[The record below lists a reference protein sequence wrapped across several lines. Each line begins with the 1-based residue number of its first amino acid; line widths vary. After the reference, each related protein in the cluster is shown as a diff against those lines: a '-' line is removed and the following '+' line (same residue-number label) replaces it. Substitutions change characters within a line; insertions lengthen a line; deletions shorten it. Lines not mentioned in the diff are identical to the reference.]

1 MNTNFENINL
11 YIRERYKLFCLRW
24 IKKQVT
30 ETYFGK
36 ETTRKLTALHF
47 LEARYEFSDTTKTK
61 VMKSTFYELTD
72 TYFRYCVW
80 RRNRFF
86 YGTLWPQLVAGITS
100 LIVSVLTVV
109 VLMSLGLR

>member
-11 YIRERYKLFCLRW
+11 YINERYKLFCLRW
-24 IKKQVT
+24 TKKQVT
-30 ETYFGK
+30 EAYFGK
-36 ETTRKLTALHF
+36 ETTRKLAALHF
-47 LEARYEFSDTTKTK
+47 LEARYAFSDTTKTK

>member
-30 ETYFGK
+30 EAYFGK
-36 ETTRKLTALHF
+36 ETTRKLAALHF
-47 LEARYEFSDTTKTK
+47 LKARYEFSDTTKTK
-61 VMKSTFYELTD
+61 VMKSAFYELTD

-109 VLMSLGLR
+109 VLMSLGLQ

>member
-11 YIRERYKLFCLRW
+11 YIHERYKLFCLRW
-24 IKKQVT
+24 IKKQV
-30 ETYFGK
+30 
-36 ETTRKLTALHF
+36 
-47 LEARYEFSDTTKTK
+47 
-61 VMKSTFYELTD
+61 TD

-109 VLMSLGLR
+109 VLMNLGLR

>member
-30 ETYFGK
+30 EAYFGK
-36 ETTRKLTALHF
+36 ETTRKLTTLHF
-47 LEARYEFSDTTKTK
+47 LGARYEFSDTTKTK
-61 VMKSTFYELTD
+61 VMKSAFYELTD
-72 TYFRYCVW
+72 TYFRYCVC

-86 YGTLWPQLVAGITS
+86 YGTLWQQLVAGITS

-109 VLMSLGLR
+109 LLMILGLR